1 MSDSVTPV
9 SRPRSKKTRA
19 ARARQAEEVSA
30 LLETITQSALT
41 NSQRADALMEL
52 TIAILQSQ
60 NGDPQLRSF
69 TNYCYE
75 TMAGMEE
82 EDKNE
87 CKAEMF
93 SMLERYML
101 ECSKTPV
108 AGTRSYTSAA
118 RQCTSTRHQQHAR
131 STKCSSTSP
140 SQPQWQPPPHLW
152 PTGRPLDQTKRA
164 ETWQLQDPNW
174 LREN

>member
-1 MSDSVTPV
+1 MSVKGPIKMGHVLGTLSKYPTLLGAGGRMMSSVFEYFHTGSVTLHSV
-9 SRPRSKKTRA
+9 SDHTCNK
-19 ARARQAEEVSA
+19 
-30 LLETITQSALT
+30 
-41 NSQRADALMEL
+41 NSGFSRVTLRNRVNAD
-52 TIAILQSQ
+52 T
-60 NGDPQLRSF
+60 
-69 TNYCYE
+69 
-75 TMAGMEE
+75 
-82 EDKNE
+82 
-87 CKAEMF
+87 MF